1 MSDLRELY
9 QEVIFDHNRNPQNF
23 GKLQNPD
30 RTVHGHNPLCGDQL
44 TLYLQVDTDG
54 AIRDIAFDGHGC
66 AISVA
71 SASIMTGLVKG
82 ASAAEALLWFDRFH
96 ALVTGGGAGGGG
108 DSGGEGMDKLAVLGG
123 VRQYPMRVKCATLP
137 WHTLQAALRGDG
149 ATVSTE

>member
-1 MSDLRELY
+1 MSHLRELY
-9 QEVIFDHNRNPQNF
+9 QEVIFDHNRNPHNF
-23 GKLQNPD
+23 GKLPNPD

-44 TLYLQVDTDG
+44 TLYLQVDAAG

-71 SASIMTGLVKG
+71 SASIMTDLVKG
-82 ASAAEALLWFDRFH
+82 ASAAEALLWFDKFH
-96 ALVTGGGAGGGG
+96 AMVTGGGDGG
-108 DSGGEGMDKLAVLGG
+108 GGEGMEKLAVLGG

-137 WHTLQAALRGDG
+137 WHTLQAALRGGG